1 MSGNEITVQFNIDS
15 KAFIETPTK
24 KISNITL
31 VIEYDNPQ
39 AYGYPEVCHWSE
51 EYDFDVDEIRRKING

>member
-1 MSGNEITVQFNIDS
+1 MSGNETKVEFTIDS
-15 KAFIETPTK
+15 KAFMETPNK

-31 VIEYDNPQ
+31 VIEYDNPK

-51 EYDFDVDEIRRKING
+51 EYEFDVDELRRNMNG